1 MTYRAPV
8 SEIMFT
14 LREAAG
20 LDRGL
25 AEGLY
30 PDLADGMAEQI
41 LNEATNLAHDV
52 LDPLN
57 RIGDKEGCRLVD
69 GQVTTPTGWVEA
81 YRQWQAG
88 GWSGLTAPV
97 EEGGMGLPQVLDA
110 ACQEVWTSANMAF
123 MLCPLLASGAIEAVA
138 RHGSA
143 QLRRLYLPKMISGE
157 WTATMNLTEPQAG
170 SDLSALRTRAER
182 SSDGT
187 YRIKGQKI
195 YITYGEHDLTD
206 NIIHLVLARLP
217 DAPQGTRGISLFLVP
232 KILLNPDGTL
242 GARNDLRCHGL
253 EHKMGIHGSPTCT
266 MIYGDQEGAIGWL
279 IGEENRGLACM
290 FTMMNAARLGVGL
303 QGVAI
308 AERASQKALSYARE
322 RRQGRAAGSD
332 AENMSP
338 IIHHPDISRSL
349 MMMKS
354 LTAAARAICYLT
366 AAAIDRGHRGADES
380 MRKANAERAA
390 LLTPLAKAFATDV
403 GIEVANIGIQVHGGM
418 GFIEETGAAQLL
430 RDVRIAAIYEG
441 TNGIQ
446 AIDLVQRKLTVNGGA
461 AMRREIADMR
471 LIQNML
477 ETITDEDFGTLSKR
491 LAQSIASLESASQ
504 WLLATL
510 ALRPQDA
517 LAGANAYLRLFALA
531 RGCASLTRLAIAG
544 RNASDPALRAYRAL
558 ARFFGDH
565 VAVEAK
571 VLEDIITSGSD
582 SLHAGAGF
590 LMGDS

>member
-97 EEGGMGLPQVLDA
+97 EGGGMGLPQVLDA